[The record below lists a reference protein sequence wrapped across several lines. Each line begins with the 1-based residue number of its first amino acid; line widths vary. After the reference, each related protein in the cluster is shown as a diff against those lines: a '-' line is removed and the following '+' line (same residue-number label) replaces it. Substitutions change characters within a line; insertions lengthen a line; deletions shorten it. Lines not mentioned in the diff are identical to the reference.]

1 MKMKIVLMAIFT
13 LVLAV
18 AAVSAQDRTTAT
30 FAGNWTL
37 DASKSKLDERMRIES
52 MTWNVT
58 QTDKELK
65 VETKTKRAP
74 RPEGETSGGTGQGG
88 GQGRGGMGRGGFG
101 GGDSTTV
108 YSLDGKETKV
118 EQETPMGKFPVTYK
132 ANLEKGGKLNL
143 SSSRTVNGP
152 NGEMTITTKETWQL
166 SEDGKTLTVKRETE
180 SPRGTQSSEMV
191 FTKS

>member
-1 MKMKIVLMAIFT
+1 MKVRIVLMTILT

-18 AAVSAQDRTTAT
+18 AAVSAQDRTAG
-30 FAGNWTL
+30 FAGSWTL

-52 MTWNVT
+52 MTLSVT

-74 RPEGETSGGTGQGG
+74 RPEGETGG
-88 GQGRGGMGRGGFG
+88 GQGRGGGMGRGGFG
-101 GGDSTTV
+101 GGDGTTV

-118 EQETPMGKFPVTYK
+118 EQETPAGKIPVLYK
-132 ANLEKGGKLNL
+132 ANLEKGSKLTL
-143 SSSRTVNGP
+143 SSSRTISGQM
-152 NGEMTITTKETWQL
+152 GEMTITTKETWSL

-180 SPRGTQSSEMV
+180 TPRGTQSSEMV
-191 FTKS
+191 FTKN